1 MDKSGAMSIAGTGHN
16 EKINAEGLIGAAQV
30 DKDVILESL
39 ISSYSADI
47 LRLANRLL
55 GWPGDVDD
63 IVQDVFLAAYTGLDK
78 FRGESEMK
86 TWLFSITINKC
97 RTNRYKKMLSLK
109 FLEKFSEKFR
119 GLTVPS
125 AIEKPMMDEI
135 CESVRGAVSSLPV
148 KYREAVVLKYL
159 QELKTDEIMQV
170 LGITEN
176 TLNVRLSRAKKILNR
191 KLSGLIEG

>member
-1 MDKSGAMSIAGTGHN
+1 MDSLGVISIAGTGHN
-16 EKINAEGLIGAAQV
+16 EKINAKSLIGAAQV
-30 DKDVILESL
+30 EKDVILESL
-39 ISSYSADI
+39 ISRYSADVS
-47 LRLANRLL
+47 RLANRLL

-63 IVQDVFLAAYTGLDK
+63 VVQDVFLAAYTGLEK
-78 FRGESEMK
+78 FRGDSDMK

-97 RTNRYKKMLSLK
+97 RNTRYKKMLSIK

-119 GLTVPS
+119 NLTVSS
-125 AIEKPMMDEI
+125 ASEKPIRDEI
-135 CESVRGAVSSLPV
+135 CESVRKAVSNLPV

-159 QELKTDEIMQV
+159 QEMKTGEIIQV

-191 KLSGLIEG
+191 KLSGLAEG

>member
-1 MDKSGAMSIAGTGHN
+1 MDRFGAISFAGAGHN
-16 EKINAEGLIGAAQV
+16 GKTNAESLIGAAKV
-30 DKDVILESL
+30 DKDAVLETL
-39 ISSYSADI
+39 ISRYSADI
-47 LRLANRLL
+47 SRLANRLL

-63 IVQDVFLAAYTGLDK
+63 IVQDVFLAAYTGLEK

-97 RTNRYKKMLSLK
+97 RSTRYKKMLSLK

-119 GLTVPS
+119 GLTEPG

-135 CESVRGAVSSLPV
+135 CKSVRDAVSGLPV

-159 QELKTDEIMQV
+159 QELKTDEITQV

-176 TLNVRLSRAKKILNR
+176 TLNVRLNRAKKILNS
-191 KLSGLIEG
+191 KLSVLIEG